1 MAKAFESIVQGL
13 QEAIALNEG
22 IEELHRFREEY
33 ARKFDFD
40 TDAICRDIQ
49 EKQASSGREIVSF
62 PPRKPK
68 QKKALGNAF

>member
-1 MAKAFESIVQGL
+1 MKQDNI
-13 QEAIALNEG
+13 

-40 TDAICRDIQ
+40 IDAICKDIQ
-49 EKQASSGREIVSF
+49 KKQASSGREIVSF

-68 QKKALGNAF
+68 QQNIQKSTS